1 MLKFSKRRKKI
12 PVWLLKKQESSWKSK
27 STFKNH
33 YEPAPTTDLLPH
45 QERKKESERERE
57 THTHTHTFSFQFF
70 SFFGYNFLGNHT
82 ERESKKERGS
92 GEMTVGLVGSEETR
106 WGRWRWWWSSLT
118 RKQAKKQPIALET
131 DLSRNPTT
139 DLHTNPNSNSRFHNQ
154 HTIDFLIITH
164 YYYLPM
170 SCLLSSAPFL
180 FYIFLFFF
188 SFRLIY
194 FLIFITQV
202 IKSEWES
209 KKF

>member
-1 MLKFSKRRKKI
+1 MKI
-12 PVWLLKKQESSWKSK
+12 KIHLQKPLRT
-27 STFKNH
+27 ST
-33 YEPAPTTDLLPH
+33 YDRPTTTS
-45 QERKKESERERE
+45 RKKERKRERERD
-57 THTHTHTFSFQFF
+57 THFLSNSFHFSVIIF
-70 SFFGYNFLGNHT
+70 SGT
-82 ERESKKERGS
+82 IQRERESEKERGS